1 MVLRIVLRQILGYFR
16 KHGTSVKLRM
26 VSFWM
31 KLVQSENKPSSILY
45 RLVLQIHQ
53 SGNHDFKW
61 ISFVMSIFGNTGLTE
76 FYSIF
81 KFEFELEIYF
91 SKLSVKNRINLSKYT
106 CSNMKLPIETGR

>member
-1 MVLRIVLRQILGYFR
+1 
-16 KHGTSVKLRM
+16 
-26 VSFWM
+26 
-31 KLVQSENKPSSILY
+31 
-45 RLVLQIHQ
+45 
-53 SGNHDFKW
+53 
-61 ISFVMSIFGNTGLTE
+61 MSIFGNTGLTE